1 MATPELPPCG
11 IYRTTAKIGECDA
24 DRLVYFHNHGDPGPG
39 FYFPERWIKNRAVW
53 SKRGM
58 TAPRDFTGA
67 GLKPL
72 PREGFYRVAKTFH
85 CCSKKCVEFQ
95 PETFVQLGYNGKG
108 EAILFLPEIAGGAL
122 DVPERGTKLDDDV
135 LRHLVP
141 MIIREKGDQRDDLG
155 AFPRV
160 VIH

>member
-1 MATPELPPCG
+1 M
-11 IYRTTAKIGECDA
+11 RTS
-24 DRLVYFHNHGDPGPG
+24 R
-39 FYFPERWIKNRAVW
+39 NRATFA
-53 SKRGM
+53 SRG
-58 TAPRDFTGA
+58 TTVPDGWDGK
-67 GLKPL
+67 GLMAL
-72 PREGFYRVAKTFH
+72 PREGFYRVAAPFH

-141 MIIREKGDQRDDLG
+141 MIIREKGDQRDYLG